1 MFLIVRTWCCLGG
14 LGGLGVALVPDADWS
29 GPLDSYFHFLS
40 FLPSDDKRFRIA
52 WKRLALGVLPP
63 TSFETGCAWDVLNK
77 WTVAFL
83 LPGDSFYMDG
93 KLQMGPKAEMQI
105 GRAVI
110 RSIWQDHRLKSSL
123 PTAAWSCF
131 FGCADT
137 AGCGL
142 HCELFEWS
150 FGLKTVGLGPV
161 PLAPWSRPSPVHP
174 SAACK
179 KPSEVYSLQNDC
191 CDYSFAEKCSS
202 EREQLISFYNPLL
215 FAFEDTSPS
224 LACLAP
230 IRCRDNV
237 SVSVRSSCY
246 VGRVQTGLVSAQ
258 VLSLSCSSTFLT
270 GGNWY

>member
-1 MFLIVRTWCCLGG
+1 MRTWCCLGG
-14 LGGLGVALVPDADWS
+14 LGGLGVALVSDADWS
-29 GPLDSYFHFLS
+29 GPLDSYFHFWS

-161 PLAPWSRPSPVHP
+161 LLAPWSRPSPVHP
-174 SAACK
+174 SATCK

-202 EREQLISFYNPLL
+202 ECEQLISFYNPLL

-237 SVSVRSSCY
+237 SVSVWSSCY